1 MDSEVIQARCAGMY
15 IADKTHLFIS
25 DGTDIGYSSIFRALK
40 MRYLQCCVQNAND
53 LSAAEAPGFIL
64 HQGNIHC
71 LRAELTCAWCLVS
84 FVCFCFFCVR
94 EILVKLD
101 IEFFHYCHQLNS
113 ICFYIGSKPT
123 KYNKM
128 NTKTKIIQG

>member
-1 MDSEVIQARCAGMY
+1 MPLILMDSEVIQARYAGMY

-53 LSAAEAPGFIL
+53 LTTAEASGFIL

-71 LRAELTCAWCLVS
+71 LRAELTCAWCLVG
-84 FVCFCFFCVR
+84 FVCFFLFFLCER
-94 EILVKLD
+94 DYSKTGYRILRL
-101 IEFFHYCHQLNS
+101 LS
-113 ICFYIGSKPT
+113 SA
-123 KYNKM
+123 
-128 NTKTKIIQG
+128 